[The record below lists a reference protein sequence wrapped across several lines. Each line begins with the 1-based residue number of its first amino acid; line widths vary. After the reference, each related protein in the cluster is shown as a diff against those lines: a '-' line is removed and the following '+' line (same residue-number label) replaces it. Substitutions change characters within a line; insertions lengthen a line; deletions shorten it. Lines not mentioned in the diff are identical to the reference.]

1 MGRVSVERRSAFEWI
16 NRFWDT
22 HRKRPKVCAW
32 VLIKLFAMRVRVVR
46 FGWLAALYCSTLP
59 AIASSGQPHKPYN
72 RNRDKIYVCA
82 QVVLSYAC
90 SAHSKGLF
98 LFVRF
103 CMNFISHNYSL
114 THGRA
119 RLRIFAYVKRYPSR
133 FAGGRET
140 AAHIEAVHLY
150 I

>member
-1 MGRVSVERRSAFEWI
+1 MNQRILRHTSKTSQS
-16 NRFWDT
+16 
-22 HRKRPKVCAW
+22 VCAW
-32 VLIKLFAMRVRVVR
+32 VLIKLFAMGAGGAVRVA
-46 FGWLAALYCSTLP
+46 GWAVLFY
-59 AIASSGQPHKPYN
+59 ASSNSMFGSAAQTPQSEQRQNMY
-72 RNRDKIYVCA
+72 A

-98 LFVRF
+98 LFARF

-119 RLRIFAYVKRYPSR
+119 FAYFRVCQALSKADS
-133 FAGGRET
+133 GGRET